1 MSTIGGTQK
10 AFTAPTIRR
19 MSIYLETEASVAGSA
34 RVCARVWHRALVA
47 EPGSSSFIGRPTRI
61 CAATGVLNLN
71 EEHTKEKGKTVF
83 IRSDKFDSYKPQEIE
98 GRKVRV
104 VEGVTIERIA
114 RTDFDRERRESARA
128 FPSTSAAT

>member
-1 MSTIGGTQK
+1 M
-10 AFTAPTIRR
+10 
-19 MSIYLETEASVAGSA
+19 
-34 RVCARVWHRALVA
+34 
-47 EPGSSSFIGRPTRI
+47 
-61 CAATGVLNLN
+61 LNLN
-71 EEHTKEKGKTVF
+71 EEQTKEKGKTVF